1 MAISRPESRFPFIS
15 WLDPDFVIG
24 VFNVTELV
32 LRCQPEA
39 GIRRVLPLVA
49 PQRVYAAS
57 VFFSLL
63 LFLFFLQLRILV

>member
-1 MAISRPESRFPFIS
+1 
-15 WLDPDFVIG
+15 VIG

-57 VFFSLL
+57 VFFLSSSFP
-63 LFLFFLQLRILV
+63 FLSSA